1 MFANKRNKEYIARKI
16 AVARLQQFSGENLF
30 THRNSDG
37 EKTAGLPEKAAPG
50 ND

>member
-1 MFANKRNKEYIARKI
+1 MQTREIKNISLEKI
-16 AVARLQQFSGENLF
+16 AVARLQQFSGKNLF